1 MSEQGC
7 TVFPCAP
14 EKSHPV
20 WCRHCILWLGKLA
33 ELVHQHSLVE
43 VVVDWR
49 LLLNAPDVPVS
60 LLVVR
65 STIPPHEN
73 FVADSAVPLSALDHR
88 PQLREKGRMLVLLLL
103 LLWRW

>member
-1 MSEQGC
+1 
-7 TVFPCAP
+7 
-14 EKSHPV
+14 
-20 WCRHCILWLGKLA
+20 LWLGKLA
-33 ELVHQHSLVE
+33 ELVRQHALVE

-88 PQLREKGRMLVLLLL
+88 PQLREKGRMLLVLLLL
-103 LLWRW
+103 WQWWTA